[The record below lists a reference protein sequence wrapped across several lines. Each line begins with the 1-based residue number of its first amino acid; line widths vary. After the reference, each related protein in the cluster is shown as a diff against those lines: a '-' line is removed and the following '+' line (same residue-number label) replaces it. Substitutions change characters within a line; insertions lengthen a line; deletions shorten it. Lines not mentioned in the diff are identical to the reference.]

1 MMDSLL
7 VPDSLSMPGLVIR
20 ATVLLSAALA
30 LAWLARKGSAGVR
43 HLLWTMTFA
52 LLLGLPVLS
61 LLGPSWDVPILP
73 SSGSPAPQRPPPSME
88 APAVGVAGDA
98 PLRLAAPDTP
108 LPEVGPVA
116 VAVAGPVSPPR
127 SIPLAL
133 LLWAVGCTAALA
145 SLGVG
150 AVRCARL
157 VRAARP
163 LRDSVGLRQAE
174 AVRRRLGIRGDVRLL
189 VSPMATTPMTGGTW
203 RPVVLLPTSSAG
215 WSRERWSVVLTHE
228 MTHVYRRDV
237 LRQFMARV
245 VVAIYWIHPLT
256 WLAAR
261 FAAVAREEA
270 CDEKVLALGTRPSD
284 YATHLLALAADANTD
299 RPVLSLPMGQRAH
312 PPLEKR
318 VLAILDA
325 HPRHRSTIAAGLVAV
340 AIGIAGM
347 SAAVAR
353 PVRSASADTV
363 TAVVSARIGSSGIGA
378 ESDEYIFG
386 DVTSVAADQQGRIYV
401 ADRLSPSVRAF
412 GPDGEFM
419 AWIGRE
425 GEGPGEFTWPV
436 DILPAADGTLFVRG
450 SRITT
455 FATSAMSAYPDS
467 VAETWSIPPYYNSES
482 WRARLVDDVYYYPH
496 YRLWTEGPAE
506 YFYMKYDEAG
516 LTSDTVKV
524 PELGDLSRQR
534 TAYYRVGGTSPTS
547 SGWSGRMV
555 HGLSSPPFASRADWD
570 MTGRGTIIM
579 GDGETYRLYE
589 FAEGGELLRTI
600 DGPEVERR
608 PVPRAERADSMRA
621 LDARLD
627 SLPVPLDEVLHVA
640 PEILRGEIPDSLPA
654 FNSIHVGAFDR
665 IWVERWPP
673 EGMAS
678 SRYFDVLE
686 YDGRYAGT
694 VVVPAPLLTD
704 PPPFFGE
711 DTIVGVVMDPTFE
724 VHTVVAFRFR
734 LPR

>member
-20 ATVLLSAALA
+20 ATILLSAALA

-61 LLGPSWDVPILP
+61 FFGPAWDVPILP
-73 SSGSPAPQRPPPSME
+73 SSGSPAPQLRSPSME
-88 APAVGVAGDA
+88 APAVDVAGDA
-98 PLRLAAPDTP
+98 PLRLAAPDTS
-108 LPEVGPVA
+108 LPEVGSAA
-116 VAVAGPVSPPR
+116 VAMAAPVSPPR

-145 SLGVG
+145 SLGVS

-163 LRDSVGLRQAE
+163 LRDPSGLRQAE
-174 AVRRRLGIRGDVRLL
+174 AVRRRLGIKGDVRLL
-189 VSPMATTPMTGGTW
+189 VSPTATTPMTGGIW

-353 PVRSASADTV
+353 PVRSVSADTV

-386 DVTSVAADQQGRIYV
+386 DVTSVAADRQGRIYV

-419 AWIGRE
+419 AWIGQK
-425 GEGPGEFTWPV
+425 GEGPGEFTRPV
-436 DILPAADGTLFVRG
+436 DILPAADGKLFVRG

-455 FATSAMSAYPDS
+455 FATSALSQYPDS
-467 VAETWSIPPYYNSES
+467 VAETWSIPPYSNADS
-482 WRARLVDDVYYYPH
+482 WRARLVDGVYYYPH
-496 YRLWTEGPAE
+496 YRWRHESTE
-506 YFYMKYDEAG
+506 YFYMTYGAG
-516 LTSDTVKV
+516 GLMSDTVHV
-524 PELGDLSRQR
+524 PGMGDLSRSPM
-534 TAYYRVGGTSPTS
+534 AYYRVGTGGGGP
-547 SGWSGRMV
+547 MV
-555 HGLSSPPFASRADWD
+555 DGLNSAPFAPRADWD
-570 MTGRGTIIM
+570 MTGRGTIIV
-579 GDGETYRLYE
+579 GDGETYRLHE
-589 FAEGGELLRTI
+589 FARGGEPLRTI
-600 DGPEVERR
+600 VGPEVKRR
-608 PVPRAERADSMRA
+608 AVPRAERADSMRA
-621 LDARLD
+621 LDARID
-627 SLPVPLDEVLHVA
+627 SLPVPLDEVLGVA
-640 PEILRGEIPDSLPA
+640 PEILRGEIPDSLPV
-654 FNSIHVGAFDR
+654 FNSIHVGASDR

-704 PPPFFGE
+704 PPPFFGD

>member
-7 VPDSLSMPGLVIR
+7 APDSLSMPGLVIR
-20 ATVLLSAALA
+20 ATILLSAALA

-61 LLGPSWDVPILP
+61 LLAPSWDVPILP
-73 SSGSPAPQRPPPSME
+73 SPGSTAPQRPSPLME
-88 APAVGVAGDA
+88 APAVDVARDA
-98 PLRLAAPDTP
+98 RVTLAAPDTP
-108 LPEVGPVA
+108 LPKAGSAA
-116 VAVAGPVSPPR
+116 VAVADPVSPPR

-133 LLWAVGCTAALA
+133 LLWGIGCTAALA

-157 VRAARP
+157 VLAASP
-163 LRDSVGLRQAE
+163 LRDPIALRQAE
-174 AVRRRLGIRGDVRLL
+174 AVRRRLGIRSEVRLL
-189 VSPMATTPMTGGTW
+189 VSPTATTPMTGGIW

-215 WSRERWSVVLTHE
+215 WSSERWSVVLTHE

-237 LRQFMARV
+237 LRQFMSRV
-245 VVAIYWIHPLT
+245 AVAIYWIHPLT

-284 YATHLLALAADANTD
+284 YATHLLALAADANTE

-318 VLAILDA
+318 ILAILNA
-325 HPRHRSTIAAGLVAV
+325 HPRHRSTVAAGLVAA

-347 SAAVAR
+347 SAAVAH
-353 PVRSASADTV
+353 PVHTAQSDTV
-363 TAVVSARIGSSGIGA
+363 TALVETRIGDTGLGGA
-378 ESDEYIFG
+378 ADEYIFG
-386 DVTSVAADQQGRIYV
+386 DVTSVAADRQGRIYV
-401 ADRLSPSVRAF
+401 ADRISPSVRAF

-455 FATSAMSAYPDS
+455 FATSASSAYPDS
-467 VAETWSIPPYYNSES
+467 VADTWSIPPYANSES
-482 WRARLVDDVYYYPH
+482 WRARLVDGAYYYPH
-496 YRLWTEGPAE
+496 YQNWIDGPSE
-506 YFYMKYDEAG
+506 YFYMKYGPEGLMPDTVHVPDLAG
-516 LTSDTVKV
+516 LS
-524 PELGDLSRQR
+524 SQR
-534 TAYYRVGGTSPTS
+534 TAYYRVGRRG
-547 SGWSGRMV
+547 GRMV
-555 HGLSSPPFASRADWD
+555 HGLNSAPFAPHADWD

-589 FAEGGELLRTI
+589 FAQGGELLRTI

-621 LDARLD
+621 LEARID
-627 SLPVPLDEVLHVA
+627 SLPVPLEEVLHVA

-654 FNSIHVGAFDR
+654 FISIHVGASDR
-665 IWVERWPP
+665 IWVERWPA

-678 SRYFDVLE
+678 SRHYDVLE
-686 YDGRYAGT
+686 YDGRYAGSL
-694 VVVPAPLLTD
+694 VVPAPLLAD

-724 VHTVVAFRFR
+724 VHSVVSFRFR
-734 LPR
+734 LPE

>member
-7 VPDSLSMPGLVIR
+7 AADSLSMPGLVIR
-20 ATVLLSAALA
+20 ATILLSAALA

-61 LLGPSWDVPILP
+61 LLAPSWDVPILP
-73 SSGSPAPQRPPPSME
+73 SPGSTAPQRPSPLME
-88 APAVGVAGDA
+88 APAVDVARDG
-98 PLRLAAPDTP
+98 RVTLAAPDTP
-108 LPEVGPVA
+108 LPKAGSAA
-116 VAVAGPVSPPR
+116 VAVSDPLLPPR

-133 LLWAVGCTAALA
+133 LLWGIGCTAALA

-150 AVRCARL
+150 VVRCARL
-157 VRAARP
+157 VLAASP
-163 LRDSVGLRQAE
+163 LRDPIGLRQAG

-189 VSPMATTPMTGGTW
+189 VSPTATTPMTGGIW

-228 MTHVYRRDV
+228 MTHVCRRDV

-256 WLAAR
+256 WVAARLAAI
-261 FAAVAREEA
+261 AREEA
-270 CDEKVLALGTRPSD
+270 CDEKVLVLGTRPSD
-284 YATHLLALAADANTD
+284 YAAHLLALAADANSD
-299 RPVLSLPMGQRAH
+299 HPVLSLPMGQRAH

-318 VLAILDA
+318 ILAILNS
-325 HPRHRSTIAAGLVAV
+325 HPRHRSTVAAGLVAA
-340 AIGIAGM
+340 AISIAGM
-347 SAAVAR
+347 SAAVAH
-353 PVRSASADTV
+353 PVHTAQSDTV
-363 TAVVSARIGSSGIGA
+363 TALVETRIGDTGLGGA
-378 ESDEYIFG
+378 ADEYILG

-401 ADRLSPSVRAF
+401 ADRISPSVRAF

-455 FATSAMSAYPDS
+455 FATSASSAYPDS
-467 VAETWSIPPYYNSES
+467 VADTWSIPPYFNSDS
-482 WRARLVDDVYYYPH
+482 WRARLVDGVYYYPH
-496 YRLWTEGPAE
+496 YRWRNEYTEF
-506 YFYMKYDEAG
+506 FYMKYNAGG
-516 LTSDTVKV
+516 LTSDTVHV
-524 PELGDLSRQR
+524 PEMGDLSSPK
-534 TAYYRVGGTSPTS
+534 TAYYRVG
-547 SGWSGRMV
+547 SGGGGRMV
-555 HGLSSPPFASRADWD
+555 HGLNSAPFAPHTDWD

-579 GDGETYRLYE
+579 GTGETYQLRE
-589 FAEGGELLRTI
+589 FDQDGQLLRTI
-600 DGPEVERR
+600 DGPAVERR

-621 LDARLD
+621 LEARID
-627 SLPVPLDEVLHVA
+627 SLPVPLDEVVHVA

-654 FNSIHVGAFDR
+654 FISINVGASDR
-665 IWVERWPP
+665 IWLERWPP

-678 SRYFDVLE
+678 SRHYDVLE
-686 YDGRYAGT
+686 YDGRYAGS

-724 VHTVVAFRFR
+724 VHTVVSFRFR
-734 LPR
+734 LPE

>member
-7 VPDSLSMPGLVIR
+7 AADSLSMPGLVIR
-20 ATVLLSAALA
+20 ATILLSVALA

-61 LLGPSWDVPILP
+61 LLAPSWDVPILP
-73 SSGSPAPQRPPPSME
+73 SPGSTAPQRPSPLME
-88 APAVGVAGDA
+88 APAVDVARDG
-98 PLRLAAPDTP
+98 RVTLAAPDTP
-108 LPEVGPVA
+108 LPKAGSAA
-116 VAVAGPVSPPR
+116 VAVSDPLLPPR

-133 LLWAVGCTAALA
+133 LLWGIGCTAALA

-150 AVRCARL
+150 VVRCARL
-157 VRAARP
+157 VLAASP
-163 LRDSVGLRQAE
+163 LRDPIGLRQAG

-189 VSPMATTPMTGGTW
+189 VSPTATTPMTGGIW

-261 FAAVAREEA
+261 LAAVAREEA
-270 CDEKVLALGTRPSD
+270 CDEKVLVLGTRPSD

-318 VLAILDA
+318 ILAILDA
-325 HPRHRSTIAAGLVAV
+325 NPRHRSTIAAGLVAA
-340 AIGIAGM
+340 AISIAGM

-353 PVRSASADTV
+353 PVRSVSVDTV
-363 TAVVSARIGSSGIGA
+363 TAVVEARIGDTGLGGA
-378 ESDEYIFG
+378 ADEYIFG

-436 DILPAADGTLFVRG
+436 DILPAADGILFVRG

-455 FATSAMSAYPDS
+455 FATSASSAYPDS
-467 VAETWSIPPYYNSES
+467 VADTWSIPPYFNSDS
-482 WRARLVDDVYYYPH
+482 WRARLVDGVYYYPH
-496 YRLWTEGPAE
+496 YRWRNEYTEF
-506 YFYMKYDEAG
+506 FYMKYNAGG
-516 LTSDTVKV
+516 LTSDTVHV
-524 PELGDLSRQR
+524 PEMGDLSSPK
-534 TAYYRVGGTSPTS
+534 TAYYRVG
-547 SGWSGRMV
+547 SGGGGRMV
-555 HGLSSPPFASRADWD
+555 HGLNSAPFTPHTDWD

-579 GDGETYRLYE
+579 GDGETYQLRE
-589 FAEGGELLRTI
+589 FDQNGQLLRMI

-621 LDARLD
+621 LEARID
-627 SLPVPLDEVLHVA
+627 SLPVPLDEVVHVA
-640 PEILRGEIPDSLPA
+640 PEILRGEVPDSLPA
-654 FNSIHVGAFDR
+654 FISIHVGASDR
-665 IWVERWPP
+665 IWVERWPA
-673 EGMAS
+673 EDMAS
-678 SRYFDVLE
+678 SRHYDVLE

-694 VVVPAPLLTD
+694 VVVPAPLLAD

-724 VHTVVAFRFR
+724 VHTVVTFRFR
-734 LPR
+734 LPE

>member
-7 VPDSLSMPGLVIR
+7 APDSLSMPGLVIR
-20 ATVLLSAALA
+20 ATILLSAALA
-30 LAWLARKGSAGVR
+30 LAWLSRKGSAGVR

-52 LLLGLPVLS
+52 LLLGLPALS

-73 SSGSPAPQRPPPSME
+73 SAGSPAPQRPPPSME
-88 APAVGVAGDA
+88 AS
-98 PLRLAAPDTP
+98 
-108 LPEVGPVA
+108 A
-116 VAVAGPVSPPR
+116 VAVAGAAPVTLASPDIPSPKAGPAAVAVADPVSPPR

-133 LLWAVGCTAALA
+133 LLWGIGCTAALA
-145 SLGVG
+145 SLAVG
-150 AVRCARL
+150 AVRCARF
-157 VRAARP
+157 VRAASP
-163 LRDSVGLRQAE
+163 LCDPVGLWEAE
-174 AVRRRLGIRGDVRLL
+174 AVRRRLGIRGDIRLL
-189 VSPMATTPMTGGTW
+189 VSLTATTPMTGGIW

-237 LRQFMARV
+237 LRQFVARV

-325 HPRHRSTIAAGLVAV
+325 HPRQRSTIAAGLIAV
-340 AIGIAGM
+340 AISIAGM

-353 PVRSASADTV
+353 PVRSVSADTV

-386 DVTSVAADQQGRIYV
+386 KVTSVAADQHGRVYV
-401 ADRLSPSVRAF
+401 ADRRPPSVRAF
-412 GPDGEFM
+412 GDDGRFM
-419 AWIGRE
+419 AWIGKK
-425 GEGPGEFTWPV
+425 GEGPGEFMWPV
-436 DILPAADGTLFVRG
+436 DILPAANGELFVRG
-450 SRITT
+450 QRITV
-455 FATSAMSAYPDS
+455 FATSDSSAYPDS
-467 VAETWSIPPYYNSES
+467 VADTWRLPGYDNTRSP
-482 WRARLVDDVYYYPH
+482 RARLVDGVYYYPD
-496 YRLWTEGPAE
+496 YLPPPGNREGGSE
-506 YFYMKYDEAG
+506 RYLYLKFDSRG
-516 LTSDTVKV
+516 FTGDTVWV
-524 PELGDLSRQR
+524 PRMGNPGRKN
-534 TAYYRVGGTSPTS
+534 AHIPYYPGG
-547 SGWSGRMV
+547 GRLV
-555 HGLSSPPFASRADWD
+555 YGLSIAPFAPRADWD

-579 GDGETYRLYE
+579 GDGETHQLRE
-589 FAEGGELLRTI
+589 FAQDGRLLRTI
-600 DGPEVERR
+600 DGPVVKRR
-608 PVPRAERADSMRA
+608 AVPRAERADSMRA
-621 LDARLD
+621 LDARID

-654 FNSIHVGAFDR
+654 SISIHMGASDR
-665 IWVERWPP
+665 IWIERWPP

-694 VVVPAPLLTD
+694 VVLPAPLLTD

-711 DTIVGVVMDPTFE
+711 DTIVGVVIDPTFE
-724 VHTVVAFRFR
+724 VHTVVTFRFR
-734 LPR
+734 LPERNR

>member
-7 VPDSLSMPGLVIR
+7 AADSLSMPGLVIR

-61 LLGPSWDVPILP
+61 LLAPSWDVPILP
-73 SSGSPAPQRPPPSME
+73 SSGSPAPQRPSPLME
-88 APAVGVAGDA
+88 APALDVVRDA
-98 PLRLAAPDTP
+98 RLTLAAPDTP
-108 LPEVGPVA
+108 LPKAGSAA
-116 VAVAGPVSPPR
+116 VAVADPLLPPR

-133 LLWAVGCTAALA
+133 LLWGIGCTAALA

-157 VRAARP
+157 VLAASP
-163 LRDSVGLRQAE
+163 LRDPIGLRQAG
-174 AVRRRLGIRGDVRLL
+174 AIRRRLGIRGDVRLL
-189 VSPMATTPMTGGTW
+189 VSPTATTPMTGGIW

-228 MTHVYRRDV
+228 MTHVCRRDV

-261 FAAVAREEA
+261 LAAVAREEA

-284 YATHLLALAADANTD
+284 YATHLLALAAEANTE
-299 RPVLSLPMGQRAH
+299 RPALSLPMGQRAH

-318 VLAILDA
+318 ILAILNA

-340 AIGIAGM
+340 AISIAGM

-353 PVRSASADTV
+353 PVRSVSADTV
-363 TAVVSARIGSSGIGA
+363 TAVVAARIGDTGVVDA
-378 ESDEYIFG
+378 ADEYIFG

-401 ADRLSPSVRAF
+401 SDRLSPSVRAF

-436 DILPAADGTLFVRG
+436 DILPAADGKLFVRG

-455 FATSAMSAYPDS
+455 FATSALSQYPDS
-467 VAETWSIPPYYNSES
+467 VADTWSIPPYFNSDS
-482 WRARLVDDVYYYPH
+482 WRARLVDGVYYYPH
-496 YRLWTEGPAE
+496 YRWRNEYTEF
-506 YFYMKYDEAG
+506 FYMKYNEGG
-516 LTSDTVKV
+516 LTSDTVHV
-524 PELGDLSRQR
+524 PEMGDLSSPK
-534 TAYYRVGGTSPTS
+534 TAYYRVG
-547 SGWSGRMV
+547 SGGGGRMV
-555 HGLSSPPFASRADWD
+555 HGLHSAPFAPHTDWD

-579 GDGETYRLYE
+579 GTGETYQLRE
-589 FAEGGELLRTI
+589 FDQDGQFLRTI
-600 DGPEVERR
+600 DGPAVERR

-621 LDARLD
+621 LEARLD
-627 SLPVPLDEVLHVA
+627 SLPVPLDEVVHIA

-654 FNSIHVGAFDR
+654 FSSIHVGASDR
-665 IWVERWPP
+665 IWIERWPA
-673 EGMAS
+673 EGMVS
-678 SRYFDVLE
+678 SRHYDVLE
-686 YDGRYAGT
+686 YDGRYAGSL
-694 VVVPAPLLTD
+694 VVPAPLLAD

-711 DTIVGVVMDPTFE
+711 DTIVGVVMDPTFK
-724 VHTVVAFRFR
+724 VHTVVSFRFR
-734 LPR
+734 LPE

>member
-7 VPDSLSMPGLVIR
+7 APDSLSMPGLVVRVTI
-20 ATVLLSAALA
+20 LLSAALA

-61 LLGPSWDVPILP
+61 LLAPSWDVPILP
-73 SSGSPAPQRPPPSME
+73 SSGSPAPQRPSPLME
-88 APAVGVAGDA
+88 APALDVARDG
-98 PLRLAAPDTP
+98 RVTLAAPDTP
-108 LPEVGPVA
+108 LPKAGSAA
-116 VAVAGPVSPPR
+116 VAVADPVSPPR

-133 LLWAVGCTAALA
+133 LLWGIGCTAALA

-157 VRAARP
+157 VLAASP
-163 LRDSVGLRQAE
+163 LRDPIGLRQAE

-189 VSPMATTPMTGGTW
+189 VSPTATTPMTGGIW
-203 RPVVLLPTSSAG
+203 RPVVLLPTSSAE

-261 FAAVAREEA
+261 LAAVAREEA
-270 CDEKVLALGTRPSD
+270 CDEKVLVLGTRPSD

-318 VLAILDA
+318 ILAILDA
-325 HPRHRSTIAAGLVAV
+325 TSSTSEHHCRRAGCGGDQHCRHVGRRRPPGPECLGRHRHG
-340 AIGIAGM
+340 
-347 SAAVAR
+347 
-353 PVRSASADTV
+353 RSSP
-363 TAVVSARIGSSGIGA
+363 RGSGIRDVGDA
-378 ESDEYIFG
+378 ADEYIFG

-436 DILPAADGTLFVRG
+436 DILPAADGILFVRG

-455 FATSAMSAYPDS
+455 FATSASSAYPDS
-467 VAETWSIPPYYNSES
+467 VADTWSIPPYFNSDS
-482 WRARLVDDVYYYPH
+482 WRARLVDGVYYYPH
-496 YRLWTEGPAE
+496 YRWRNEYTEF
-506 YFYMKYDEAG
+506 FYMKYNAGG
-516 LTSDTVKV
+516 LTSDTVHV
-524 PELGDLSRQR
+524 PEMGDLSSPK
-534 TAYYRVGGTSPTS
+534 TAYYRVG
-547 SGWSGRMV
+547 SGGGGRMV
-555 HGLSSPPFASRADWD
+555 HGLNSAPFTPHTDWD

-579 GDGETYRLYE
+579 GDGETYQLRE
-589 FAEGGELLRTI
+589 FDQNGQLLRMI

-621 LDARLD
+621 LEARID
-627 SLPVPLDEVLHVA
+627 SLPVPLDEVVHVA
-640 PEILRGEIPDSLPA
+640 PEILRGEVPDSLPA
-654 FNSIHVGAFDR
+654 FISIHVGASDR
-665 IWVERWPP
+665 IWVERWPA
-673 EGMAS
+673 EDMAS
-678 SRYFDVLE
+678 SRHYDVLE

-694 VVVPAPLLTD
+694 VVVPAPLLAD

-724 VHTVVAFRFR
+724 VHTVVTFRFR
-734 LPR
+734 LPE